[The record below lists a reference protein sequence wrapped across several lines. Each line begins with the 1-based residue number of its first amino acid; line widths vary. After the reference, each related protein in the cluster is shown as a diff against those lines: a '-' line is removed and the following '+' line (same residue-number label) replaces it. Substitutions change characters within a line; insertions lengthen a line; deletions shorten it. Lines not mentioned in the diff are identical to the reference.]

1 MIASFFNYIFG
12 YNKQNDICNKTDTNK
27 IDKLC
32 KKLPYELVN
41 IILDYDGRIKYKQKN
56 AIDYHKYVNVIHK
69 YDERYNLLKFITFKL
84 DCVEYYGGELKC
96 RHYFHNLHDYE
107 ERQQNN
113 SDLIQVDIKENE
125 DSIKYSV
132 WIGKQYQKSVKSN
145 KTQIYHIEN
154 PLEYNWIYTEY
165 KYIRT

>member
-1 MIASFFNYIFG
+1 M
-12 YNKQNDICNKTDTNK
+12 TEMNK
-27 IDKLC
+27 IFNMKIFN
-32 KKLPYELVN
+32 KLPIEIKDYILLFNEHFIMRKGE
-41 IILDYDGRIKYKQKN
+41 IISIIPKSDY
-56 AIDYHKYVNVIHK
+56 
-69 YDERYNLLKFITFKL
+69 RYNLLKIITFKL

>member
-1 MIASFFNYIFG
+1 MTEMNKIFNMKIFNKLPIEIKNYILLFNEHFIMRKG
-12 YNKQNDICNKTDTNK
+12 
-27 IDKLC
+27 
-32 KKLPYELVN
+32 E
-41 IILDYDGRIKYKQKN
+41 IISIIPKSDY
-56 AIDYHKYVNVIHK
+56 
-69 YDERYNLLKFITFKL
+69 RYNLLKFITFKL

-96 RHYFHNLHDYE
+96 RHYFHNLYDYE

>member
-1 MIASFFNYIFG
+1 MKIFN
-12 YNKQNDICNKTDTNK
+12 
-27 IDKLC
+27 
-32 KKLPYELVN
+32 KLPIEIKKYILLFNEHFIMRKGE
-41 IILDYDGRIKYKQKN
+41 IIYIIPKSDY
-56 AIDYHKYVNVIHK
+56 
-69 YDERYNLLKFITFKL
+69 RYNLLKFITFKL

-145 KTQIYHIEN
+145 KKQIYHIEN
-154 PLEYNWIYTEY
+154 PLEYNWIYTEH
-165 KYIRT
+165 KYLRT